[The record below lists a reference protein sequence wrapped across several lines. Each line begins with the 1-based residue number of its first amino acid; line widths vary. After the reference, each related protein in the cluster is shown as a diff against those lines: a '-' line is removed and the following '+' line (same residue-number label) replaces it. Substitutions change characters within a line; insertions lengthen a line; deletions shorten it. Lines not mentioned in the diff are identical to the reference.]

1 MMRIIQINISVGLV
15 FISMLFAGTAFAD
28 NPVVNSFPASPASM
42 PTGYTTTIFWNTAS
56 STGRDLYFQCPQG
69 VTIKNYSSG
78 TSVPCNTRQSISGA
92 AVDSAGFILT
102 NVSGV
107 TRNISVTLYPKDTA
121 GNAYNQGAAYLTL
134 SVETSQQPIIEVSAS
149 TSTVASGS
157 PITLTWKGVDAPGV
171 NVQFECADSVS
182 IRTSASD
189 TNSVL
194 PCGRPAFSQDSSI
207 SSSLI
212 VYPINSSRSPVSV
225 TVRILPDIGGNVYDA
240 THSKTTTFNVAGAAD
255 KLSPSVST
263 FTSGVARV
271 ASNDSFDLVWKTLNS
286 AGANIKF
293 SCQDGVSVFSVVSS
307 TTKTK
312 LPCDVPAFTT
322 ALATYGT
329 TTLSAVNATGYNAN
343 LVFLLL
349 PKDASGAYFQTASQS
364 LTMPFSPV
372 GNIVPATTQI
382 QTPAPSTY
390 SNVLVPQN
398 SITPTVK
405 PTVTSAVNSSV
416 VPSVK
421 STLPKYKFARPLKRG
436 AKNAD
441 VTALQKLLAQYKDV
455 YPDGWVTGY
464 FGPAT
469 EKAVGLFQE
478 KFGVAKKG
486 DEGYG
491 TVGPK
496 TRATLNSV

>member
-28 NPVVNSFPASPASM
+28 NPVVNSFTASPASM

-78 TSVPCNTRQSISGA
+78 TNVPCNTRQSISGA

-121 GNAYNQGAAYLTL
+121 GNAYNQGAAFLTL
-134 SVETSQQPIIEVSAS
+134 SVETSQQPIIDVSAS

-194 PCGRPAFSQDSSI
+194 PCGRPAFSQDLSI

-212 VYPINSSRSPVSV
+212 VYPINSSRTPVSV
-225 TVRILPDIGGNVYDA
+225 TVRVLPDIGGNVYDA

-255 KLSPSVST
+255 TLSPSVSA

-293 SCQDGVSVFSVVSS
+293 ACQEGMSVFSVVSS

-312 LPCDVPAFTT
+312 LPCDVPAFTPP
-322 ALATYGT
+322 LASYGT
-329 TTLSAVNATGYNAN
+329 TTLSAVNTSSYGAN
-343 LVFLLL
+343 LVIILL
-349 PKDASGAYFQTASQS
+349 PKDATGSYFQTASQS
-364 LTMPFSPV
+364 LTIPVSPV
-372 GNIVPATTQI
+372 GNTVPATTQS
-382 QTPAPSTY
+382 QAPVTPTPSTV
-390 SNVLVPQN
+390 SVPQN
-398 SITPTVK
+398 SITPK
-405 PTVTSAVNSSV
+405 VTTSV
-416 VPSVK
+416 TPVVK
-421 STLPKYKFARPLKRG
+421 STLPKYSFARPLKRG
-436 AKNAD
+436 SKNAD
-441 VTALQKLLAQYKDV
+441 VTALQKFLAQHKDV

-496 TRATLNSV
+496 TRATLNSVQ